1 MDGELLM
8 KEILTPIAPGELID
22 KLTILRLKT
31 ENISEESKLANV
43 QHELEVL
50 TAVSDAAILPS
61 EELTRLWELL
71 YGVNADLWVIEDDI
85 RKLEADN
92 DFGAGFVGLARAV
105 YVTNDERAKLKKQI
119 NILLGSDLIEEKSY
133 YDHGAH

>member
-1 MDGELLM
+1 M

>member
-61 EELTRLWELL
+61 EELTRLCELL

-133 YDHGAH
+133 YNHGAH

>member
-1 MDGELLM
+1 M

-43 QHELEVL
+43 QHELDVL